1 MTPLSTTHLS
11 EEALD
16 DVLIDLGTAESHAH
30 LAVCGE
36 CRAKIAIFRGDVAL
50 FNAASMSWSNSR
62 RLQPLPTEGRG
73 AHVRTIFIGW
83 VAVAASLVLMAI
95 GIWRYRPETPLRQA
109 NTVQSLPG
117 DSEAQIAQDNQLL
130 QAVNAAINPVEASPI
145 DEYKI
150 MESHHPDSLAHSKS
164 RMK

>member
-16 DVLIDLGTAESHAH
+16 DVLIDLGSAESHAH

-73 AHVRTIFIGW
+73 AHVRDDFHWLGGSSGRAG
-83 VAVAASLVLMAI
+83 VNGNRDLALSSGDASHAGKHRAVAAGGL
-95 GIWRYRPETPLRQA
+95 
-109 NTVQSLPG
+109 
-117 DSEAQIAQDNQLL
+117 
-130 QAVNAAINPVEASPI
+130 
-145 DEYKI
+145 
-150 MESHHPDSLAHSKS
+150 
-164 RMK
+164 